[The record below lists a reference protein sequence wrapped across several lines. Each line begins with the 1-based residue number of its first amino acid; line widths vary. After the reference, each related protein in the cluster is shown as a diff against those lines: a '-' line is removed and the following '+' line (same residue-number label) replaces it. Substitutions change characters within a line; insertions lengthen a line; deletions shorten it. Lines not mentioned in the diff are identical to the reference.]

1 LSRLG
6 QFCVGG
12 WEGGGAG
19 RVIRVINLASKPGGN
34 FLGTH
39 VVGAGRCLDLTH
51 KEAPYIRRLCLRGMY
66 ICPVHLFVI
75 SSTAEVSSRIQN
87 RELRYS

>member
-1 LSRLG
+1 MACSSSLEDSSPSAMKVCLQLELSRQAYVAKTSD
-6 QFCVGG
+6 QFWHVSTRHAFKI
-12 WEGGGAG
+12 WE
-19 RVIRVINLASKPGGN
+19 
-34 FLGTH
+34 
-39 VVGAGRCLDLTH
+39 D
-51 KEAPYIRRLCLRGMY
+51 